1 MERVIK
7 VPHCL
12 EKKQEGHDVQE
23 VDKLGPWRLTKTI
36 IAAISIIA
44 RRNCLM
50 ARFSPYRAL

>member
-1 MERVIK
+1 MGDK
-7 VPHCL
+7 SPAL
-12 EKKQEGHDVQE
+12 PGKKQEGHDVQE
-23 VDKLGPWRLTKTI
+23 VDTLGRRRLTKTI